1 MDFRFKKLLCWA
13 LFIYSSNAV
22 AGAHEGHQPL
32 PTKGVLVDT
41 KNGQI
46 TLSGQARGVIGL
58 ESREVTEGTVASTLK
73 VYAESVTPW
82 HAKAFGSAQIAGRIS
97 KLLVNPGDFVAKD
110 QMVAELS
117 SRELE
122 LLSLDYVQA
131 QKELSLNM
139 RLLEITKPTAL
150 SGAVPM
156 QRLLDIENAVEQ
168 SRNRL
173 ELAKLRGRTI
183 GVDLEE
189 SVLDASSKLLY
200 PIRSPIEGRI
210 LHSDLAEG
218 KFVEAFEHLFEII
231 NSDQVW
237 VRLQLL
243 EKDVFHVKI
252 GNRVDI
258 EFPGVS
264 VKVSGLIDR
273 LDTAL
278 DPQSQV
284 CSAWVTLED
293 SRVIPGLVGNAT
305 IYTSE
310 QDGRLVVP
318 RQSVYSDGLQNY
330 VFVEEAS
337 TRASAEYRKKT
348 VRIGKRYLVD
358 TPSSEPT
365 VELLQGDIFPGDR
378 VVVKGGH
385 ELSSL
390 FFLGVLKL
398 SAEEQKRLG
407 IQTQAAVH
415 HEMFKTLQL
424 PATVTLPPENRS
436 ILTAQMIGTVHSHR
450 LNPGLSI
457 KAGET
462 LMEIA
467 APEFYKLQLD
477 LISTLLDADLIRR
490 RSDRLESVKGDAVSL
505 RVVIETR
512 AQAEQLEIRAQSI
525 RRQLSSLGLFESEIE
540 SIVRDRHIYD
550 YLPIRAN
557 IDGQIAKSVVTLG
570 ETVSANQPLIEIQN
584 SNSLWIEA
592 QLLSR
597 DIPLLSSGVKGTA
610 ISLANSEIRFP
621 VTLSRVG
628 PTVNEATRTQRI
640 WLSPEL
646 NSESTVNVPQLRAG
660 ALITVNLPIGLSQ
673 SRLAIPSTA
682 ILRDGI
688 HYFTFIRK
696 NDGYLERR
704 RVQIGSTD
712 GRFTEVLGGVVAGES
727 VVTVG
732 GQELQTAFA
741 SLR

>member
-1 MDFRFKKLLCWA
+1 MDFRFTKLLC
-13 LFIYSSNAV
+13 FAV
-22 AGAHEGHQPL
+22 LISFSGLIVCAHEGHQPL
-32 PTKGVLVDT
+32 PTKGVQVDT
-41 KNGQI
+41 KNGQV
-46 TLSGQARGVIGL
+46 TLSGQARAAIGL
-58 ESREVTEGTVASTLK
+58 QSQEVIEGTVASTLK

-82 HAKAFGSAQIAGRIS
+82 QAKAFGSAQIAGRIL
-97 KLLVNPGDFVAKD
+97 KLLVRPGDFVEKN
-110 QMVAELS
+110 QVVAELS

-122 LLSLDYVQA
+122 LLRLDYVQA
-131 QKELSLNM
+131 QKDLALNT
-139 RLLEITKPTAL
+139 RLLDMTKPSAQA
-150 SGAVPM
+150 GAVPM

-173 ELAKLRGRTI
+173 EVAKLRGRTL
-183 GVDLEE
+183 GVDLEKSLLE
-189 SVLDASSKLLY
+189 ESSVLFY
-200 PIRSPIEGRI
+200 PIRSPIAGRI

-218 KFVEAFEHLFEII
+218 KFVEAFEHLFEIV

-243 EKDVFHVKI
+243 EKDIFNGRI
-252 GNRVDI
+252 GNRVGI

-264 VKVSGLIDR
+264 VMSDGVIDR
-273 LDTAL
+273 LDAAL

-284 CSAWVTLED
+284 RSAWVTLED
-293 SRVIPGLVGNAT
+293 PRVIPGLVGNAI

-310 QDGRLVVP
+310 QDRMLALP
-318 RQSVYSDGLQNY
+318 RRSIYSDGLQNY

-337 TRASAEYRKKT
+337 TRTSAEYRKKT
-348 VRIGKRYLVD
+348 VRIGKRHLVQSPN
-358 TPSSEPT
+358 TEQT
-365 VELLQGDIFPGDR
+365 VELLQGDVFPGDR

-398 SAEEQKRLG
+398 STDEQKNLG
-407 IQTQAAVH
+407 IQTQAAAH
-415 HEMFKTLQL
+415 REMFETLQL

-436 ILTAQMIGTVHSHR
+436 VLTSQLTGTVHSHR
-450 LNPGLSI
+450 LNPGLSV

-477 LISTLLDADLIRR
+477 LISTLLDADLTRR
-490 RSDRLESVKGDAVSL
+490 RSDRLEEVKGDAVSL
-505 RVVIETR
+505 RLVLETR

-525 RRQLSSLGLFESEIE
+525 KRQLTTLGILESEIQ
-540 SIVRDRHIYD
+540 SIMRERQILD

-557 IDGQIAKSVVTLG
+557 IDGQIATSVVTLG

-597 DIPLLSSGVKGTA
+597 DIPQLSNGAKGIA
-610 ISLANSEIRFP
+610 ILLANSQVRFP
-621 VTLSRVG
+621 VALSRVG
-628 PTVNEATRTQRI
+628 PTVNESTRTQRI

-646 NSESTVNVPQLRAG
+646 NSETAAILPQLRAG
-660 ALITVNLPIGLSQ
+660 ALITVNLPIGS
-673 SRLAIPSTA
+673 SKSSLAIPSTA
-682 ILRDGI
+682 ILRDGM
-688 HYFTFIRK
+688 HHFSFIQK

-704 RVQIGSTD
+704 RVRVGSTD
-712 GRFTEVLGGVVAGES
+712 GRFTEILDGVVAGES
-727 VVTVG
+727 VVIVG
-732 GQELQTAFA
+732 GRELQTAFA